1 MAKEKKQPKHTY
13 DDLRQWQALP
23 LSIKIR
29 MTMERIRAWVNEFGE
44 EGCYISFSGGKDST
58 VLLDIARN
66 RCGYNIPAMFVDVP
80 TQYPE
85 LREFVENFNNVDI
98 VKPNLNFFQVCEQY
112 GFPLISKEASECVYY
127 AKKYIRKNIDKVR
140 NRSTKG
146 KDDYDFAFRRLMGT
160 GEYLI
165 IGQKLAKDPYA
176 PQRLLRLY
184 DLLGRDNKNL
194 SFEGEE
200 DGARSNY
207 NMARY
212 QFFLD
217 ADFEISN
224 MCCKVMKKEPAHRYN
239 KETGRTPITAQMADE
254 SRLRLQHW
262 LQSGCNSFDTDNPIS
277 NPLSF
282 WTEQDVLQYIYENEL
297 PICSIYGQVVI
308 DRGSKQMEGQLTLAD
323 LGFIEDTAPKKYKCT
338 GCERT
343 GCVLCGFGCHMEKKN
358 RKGRFELL
366 KETHPKFYAMLDL
379 AKNNGITFREAI
391 EWTNEHGNLNIR
403 L

>member
-1 MAKEKKQPKHTY
+1 MEKKQPRHTY

-66 RCGYNIPAMFVDVP
+66 RCGYTNIPAVFVDVP

-85 LREFVENFNNVDI
+85 LKEFVQTFDNTVI
-98 VKPNLNFFQVCEQY
+98 IKPKLNFFQVCEQY

-127 AKKYIRKNIDKVR
+127 ARKYVKKNEKCLKNK
-140 NRSTKG
+140 STKG

-160 GEYLI
+160 GEYLKK
-165 IGQKLAKDPYA
+165 GQNLISKDKNA
-176 PQRLLRLY
+176 PQRILRLY
-184 DLLGRDNKNL
+184 GALGRDNENL
-194 SFEGEE
+194 SYEGNEN
-200 DGARSNY
+200 GKRSNF
-207 NMARY
+207 NLARF

-224 MCCKVMKKEPAHRYN
+224 MCCKVMKKEPAHRYA
-239 KETGRTPITAQMADE
+239 KETGRMPMTAQMADE
-254 SRLRLQHW
+254 SRLRLQKW
-262 LQSGCNSFDTDNPIS
+262 LQNGCNSFDTKNPIS
-277 NPLSF
+277 NPMSF
-282 WTEQDVLQYIYENEL
+282 WTEQDVLQYIVENEL
-297 PICSIYGQVVI
+297 PICSVYGEVVE
-308 DRGSKQMEGQLTLAD
+308 DRGNKQIDGQLTLAD
-323 LGFIEDTAPKKYKCT
+323 LGFMEDNTPKKYKCT

-343 GCVLCGFGCHMEKKN
+343 GCVLCGFGCHMEKKS
-358 RKGRFELL
+358 RFEML
-366 KETHPKFYAMLDL
+366 KQTHPKFYAMLDL

-391 EWTNEHGNLNIR
+391 EWANEHGNLNIKV
-403 L
+403 